1 MAITVNLYYT
11 GTNGAALKFAQEM
24 IESGT
29 VERIKKEKG
38 NLKYDYFVPL
48 DDSETV
54 LLIDSWSSQEAIME
68 LREKYDLHMRVERY
82 VDDGAIQTNDEQFIR
97 K

>member
-11 GTNGAALKFAQEM
+11 GTNGSARKFAQEM

-38 NLKYDYFVPL
+38 NLKYD
-48 DDSETV
+48 
-54 LLIDSWSSQEAIME
+54 
-68 LREKYDLHMRVERY
+68 
-82 VDDGAIQTNDEQFIR
+82 
-97 K
+97 

>member
-1 MAITVNLYYT
+1 
-11 GTNGAALKFAQEM
+11 M

-54 LLIDSWSSQEAIME
+54 LLIDRDRKSVG
-68 LREKYDLHMRVERY
+68 RERVC
-82 VDDGAIQTNDEQFIR
+82 
-97 K
+97 

>member
-29 VERIKKEKG
+29 VEQIKKEK
-38 NLKYDYFVPL
+38 NVAL
-48 DDSETV
+48 
-54 LLIDSWSSQEAIME
+54 W
-68 LREKYDLHMRVERY
+68 
-82 VDDGAIQTNDEQFIR
+82 
-97 K
+97 

>member
-11 GTNGAALKFAQEM
+11 GTNGFARKFAQEM

-54 LLIDSWSSQEAIME
+54 MLIVSKVQLKKELLLPAVFM
-68 LREKYDLHMRVERY
+68 K
-82 VDDGAIQTNDEQFIR
+82 